1 MTDGR
6 VVVASSRGCTVPLMF
21 DNYSANVTFI
31 VTKLQDRFD
40 VVLGLDF
47 LTEHSPHID
56 WQTEA
61 LTFCGSKQIKYTSKP
76 REAHVQIV
84 HANSMARMMKRN
96 AKKR

>member
-31 VTKLQDRFD
+31 VTKLQDHFD

-47 LTEHSPHID
+47 LAEHSPHID

-61 LTFCGSKQIKYTSKP
+61 LTFCGSKQIKRTSKP
-76 REAHVQIV
+76 READVQIV